1 MNETVDNDLSK
12 RLRLCLFFC
21 RLGVFIVFLI
31 WTYNKL
37 IRPEYGAYIMDEYYL
52 IPNVPEFIILIFGAF
67 ELVMCFLFVLG
78 FYKRFTRG
86 FFLFL
91 SVLAISSPEVIRG
104 YFKAILVEA
113 HPTIL
118 FITGLCLFAC
128 SFMVYYLRDH
138 DNFLSLAKTNA
149 ESNHE

>member
-1 MNETVDNDLSK
+1 MNKATDNALES

-37 IRPEYGAYIMDEYYL
+37 IRPEYGVYIMSEYYL
-52 IPNVPEFIILIFGAF
+52 IPNVPEILILIFGGF
-67 ELVMCFLFVLG
+67 ELIMCLLFVLG
-78 FYKRFTRG
+78 FYKRLTRG

-104 YFKAILVEA
+104 YFTAILVEA

-118 FITGLCLFAC
+118 FFTGLCLFAC
-128 SFMVYYLRDH
+128 SFMVYYLRDY
-138 DNFLSLAKTNA
+138 DTRFSLAKQENG
-149 ESNHE
+149 ECHE